1 MTIPLSPGLEFE
13 FNYTVPENKTV
24 PALYPE
30 ADEFQRMPRVFATG
44 FMVGFIEWACIRALV
59 PYLDWPRQQ
68 TVGTHINVS
77 HVAATP
83 VGMAVSARVRLIEV
97 DGKRLSFEVEA
108 RDEIDVIG
116 RGTHER
122 FIIDFDRFNQRV
134 QKKVGRIRR

>member
-1 MTIPLSPGLEFE
+1 MTVPLSPGLEFE
-13 FNYTVPENKTV
+13 FQYTVPADKTV

-30 ADEFQRMPRVFATG
+30 AEEFQCMPRVFATG

-77 HVAATP
+77 HIAATP
-83 VGMAVSARVRLIEV
+83 VGMSVSARVRLIEV

-108 RDEIDVIG
+108 SDEIDVIG

-134 QKKVGRIRR
+134 QQKVEKIRR